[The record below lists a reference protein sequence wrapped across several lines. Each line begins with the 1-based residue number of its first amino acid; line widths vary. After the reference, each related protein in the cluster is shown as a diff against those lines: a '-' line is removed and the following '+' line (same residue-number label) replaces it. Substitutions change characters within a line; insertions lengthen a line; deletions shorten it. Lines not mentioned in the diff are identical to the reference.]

1 MCIITKSALVV
12 GGRSDG
18 VHVWSLEGREAG
30 KEAIRDCTSFIGG
43 VGNLEGADRGGG
55 VLEAFDGREDS

>member
-1 MCIITKSALVV
+1 MFIISKSALVV
-12 GGRSDG
+12 GRRTDG
-18 VHVWSLEGREAG
+18 VHVWSLEGGEAG

-43 VGNLEGADRGGG
+43 VADPEGADRGGG

>member
-1 MCIITKSALVV
+1 MFVITKSALVV

-18 VHVWSLEGREAG
+18 VHVWSLEGGEAG
-30 KEAIRDCTSFIGG
+30 KEAIRNCTSFIGG
-43 VGNLEGADRGGG
+43 VANLESADCGGG